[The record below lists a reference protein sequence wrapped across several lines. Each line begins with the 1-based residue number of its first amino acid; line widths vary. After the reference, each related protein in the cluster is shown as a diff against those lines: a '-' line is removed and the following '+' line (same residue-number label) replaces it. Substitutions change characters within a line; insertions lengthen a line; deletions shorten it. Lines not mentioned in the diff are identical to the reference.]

1 MCFSRVVTPIV
12 AGTVAGAVMGM
23 VAAVAPAS
31 AGPTIVIDVNSGR
44 VLSHEDAF
52 QRWYPASITKLMTAY
67 VAFEAVQKG
76 ELQFNSP
83 ITISKKAT
91 REPPSKMGYPAGSVL
106 TLDNAIKLI
115 MVKSANDVST
125 AIAENVGGSVGA
137 FAERMNAAARKL
149 GMTGTNY
156 VNPHGLFSTE
166 QYTTARD
173 LALLVRAIRT
183 EFPQHAHY
191 FSMEAVRAGDK
202 ILPNYNWLVGR
213 FPGADGMKT
222 GYICSSGFNLAA
234 TATRNGRTLATIVL
248 GAPSQVERGEE
259 AARLLAEGFQ
269 IQGAVAP
276 SLQNFAPYG
285 NGRNVAVDLRPQIC
299 SEAAVKAR
307 YERGDDDGMLVQ
319 RSPYLTAMDHEPRA
333 VTIGLGGATGPAPSV
348 PRFAD
353 VPIPTPRPDYPFKSA
368 TAETGQGG

>member
-44 VLSHEDAF
+44 VLSHED
-52 QRWYPASITKLMTAY
+52 
-67 VAFEAVQKG
+67 
-76 ELQFNSP
+76 
-83 ITISKKAT
+83 
-91 REPPSKMGYPAGSVL
+91 
-106 TLDNAIKLI
+106 
-115 MVKSANDVST
+115 
-125 AIAENVGGSVGA
+125 
-137 FAERMNAAARKL
+137 
-149 GMTGTNY
+149 
-156 VNPHGLFSTE
+156 
-166 QYTTARD
+166 
-173 LALLVRAIRT
+173 
-183 EFPQHAHY
+183 AHY

-269 IQGAVAP
+269 FQGAVAP